1 MLPSAS
7 SFQTFDMVP
16 TCLLVQPPPKVEGG
30 ERCKPAIKRLEEGV
44 EDGVEL
50 SAGRDGVAGN
60 DMAADVC
67 QQKISYEFQIIS
79 SCLGSLTI
87 NGLNAGFEVLRSA
100 KELTHQNLSW

>member
-1 MLPSAS
+1 MFPSTS

-30 ERCKPAIKRLEEGV
+30 ECCKPASKRPEEGV

-50 SAGRDGVAGN
+50 STGRDGVAG
-60 DMAADVC
+60 DDVAADVC
-67 QQKISYEFQIIS
+67 QQRLMEFQNIS

-87 NGLNAGFEVLRSA
+87 NGLNAGFEVLRSS